1 VIELLRVA
9 VSPGVELEYARR
21 KGCGHKLVFVHGYAD
36 SWYSFKGV
44 LDALPPQFDAYSVT
58 LSGHGGSTKTKAD
71 YSIIRYASDVSDFIR
86 TMDIGRATIVG
97 HSMGTFVAQELALS
111 HPACVDRL
119 VLIASAVT
127 ADNAVLRDLYGSTLS
142 LTDPVPRAFAE
153 GFQSGICVNPLGP
166 GMTLDSIVDESAKLP
181 AHVWRSALAG
191 LIKYRPATF
200 DPAALERLEVPT
212 LVLGGEMD
220 AIFPASDQRL
230 LAQSLSNAQIHLD
243 PRTGHSLNWEF
254 PEDTA
259 ALVAN
264 FTV

>member
-9 VSPGVELEYARR
+9 VSQGVELEYARR
-21 KGCGHKLVFVHGYAD
+21 TGGGHKLVFVHGYAD

-44 LDALPPQFDAYSVT
+44 LEALPPQFDAYSVT

-71 YSIIRYASDVSDFIR
+71 YSIIRYASDISDFIR
-86 TMDIGRATIVG
+86 IMEIGKATIVG
-97 HSMGTFVAQELALS
+97 HSMGTFIAQELALS
-111 HPACVDRL
+111 HAACVDRM

-127 ADNAVLRDLYGSTLS
+127 ADNMVLRDLYASTLS

-153 GFQSGICVNPLGP
+153 EFQSGICVNPLGP
-166 GMTLDSIVDESAKLP
+166 GMTLDSIVNESAKLP

-191 LIKYRPATF
+191 LINYRPATF
-200 DPAALERLEVPT
+200 DPAALGRLGAPT
-212 LVLGGEMD
+212 LVLGGVMD
-220 AIFPASDQRL
+220 TIFPAADQRL
-230 LAQSLSNAQIHLD
+230 LARSLSNAQIHLD

-254 PEDTA
+254 PQDTA

-264 FTV
+264 FIV